1 MSNMR
6 KVLAVIIMLLGCGF
20 LLFPSAQKYYHAY
33 KAEQLIEN
41 IEKLNTSVQEVVDEY
56 TEMDRL
62 YDELLAYNQEI
73 YENEQADLQDPF
85 DYQEAMFDIMEY
97 GMESNVIGSIY
108 ISRLEQNLPIY
119 LGATY
124 ENMSKGAVILGQTSM
139 PTGGNNTNV
148 VIAAHR
154 GWNGIPMFR
163 DIQMIEYDDI
173 IEITTPWDVLYYKVC
188 EIKIIDPYDSDRI
201 MIREGRDLVTLF
213 TCHPYTQNYQRYMVV
228 AERVKDVNG
237 IDKET
242 ENDASTSKEIEMVD
256 INGVSQ
262 VVKIDSTS
270 IVPVDTEGIENG
282 ASYSNLQIWLE
293 NYGVMIAIPLLVMI
307 VGYILFGN
315 KKRRR

>member
-33 KAEQLIEN
+33 KAKQLIEN
-41 IEKLNTSVQEVVDEY
+41 IEKLNTSEQEVVDEY

-228 AERVKDVNG
+228 AERVEDVNG